1 MCRWEIRKADK
12 QGVVEIDSH
21 RYLAGP
27 SWHGWT
33 LDVGLRAFDVE
44 IRTQDGR
51 SVARLPRVYG
61 KDPGTVRNPAS
72 LLPALA
78 RKTRAWGESPIRG
91 DFPDKLRLAIDA
103 QDSRQR
109 RRTFRLIEYL
119 TCWGPGLLR
128 LGAIMSFGGYCVS
141 RPGLLRLGAVVG

>member
-1 MCRWEIRKADK
+1 MQRLPSHPFDACRWEIRKADK

-27 SWHGWT
+27 SWRGWT

-61 KDPGTVRNPAS
+61 KDVCGRIKLYGVGT
-72 LLPALA
+72 
-78 RKTRAWGESPIRG
+78 
-91 DFPDKLRLAIDA
+91 
-103 QDSRQR
+103 
-109 RRTFRLIEYL
+109 
-119 TCWGPGLLR
+119 C
-128 LGAIMSFGGYCVS
+128 FG
-141 RPGLLRLGAVVG
+141 R